1 MHVESLTFPNGW
13 KTRPYQIPFFK
24 AMGSGIKRAMLVWH
38 RRAGKD
44 VTAWNWCIAE
54 AARVTGTYYYLFP
67 EFAQGK
73 RVLWNGF
80 DKEGTRFLHYIPF
93 WKNCQFNE
101 TEMRITFPKINGG
114 SNGSIIQVVGT
125 DNYNALMGTNPIG
138 CVFSEYSLQN
148 PGAWKFI
155 RPILDQNQGWAVFV
169 MTPRGPNHAKQL
181 WDLVEHS
188 REWYTSRL
196 TVEQTMDNEGNPII
210 SPEVVQRA
218 RAEGEEEDHIQ
229 QEWYTSWLGAQQGS
243 FYSHVMRQALSD
255 ERIGNFPHSPFYPVH
270 VYADIGRDR
279 TVLILAQHLS
289 ETIRIIDVISE
300 TQQEL
305 PYFATRLNEAARI
318 HGYVYGG
325 FYWPH
330 DMRVKEFSG
339 GGSRFA
345 TALKLGLKPS
355 FVVTGQNKV
364 KIPFEDGVD
373 ATRRMFRNLQFH
385 QPKCQ
390 KLLDALWSYRRKYD
404 EVNKTL
410 LKEPVHDI
418 HSHYAD
424 ALRTLATAKKP
435 TVNSLYA
442 RNYES
447 RSEEAT
453 HQYDPLAGY
462 AGVT

>member
-1 MHVESLTFPNGW
+1 MQVESLTFPNGW

-24 AMGSGIKRAMLVWH
+24 AMGAGIKRAMLVWH

-44 VTAWNWCIAE
+44 VTAWNWCITE
-54 AARVTGTYYYLFP
+54 ASRVTGTYYYLFP

-80 DKEGTRFLHYIPF
+80 DKQGKRFLHYIPF
-93 WKNCQFNE
+93 WKECQFNE
-101 TEMRITFPKINGG
+101 TEMRITLPKIKGG
-114 SNGSIIQVVGT
+114 SQGSIIQVVGT

-188 REWYTSRL
+188 KEWYTSRL
-196 TVEQTMDNEGNPII
+196 TVEQTMDNEGEPII
-210 SPEVVQRA
+210 APSIVQRA

-243 FYSHVMRQALSD
+243 FYSHVMRQALAD
-255 ERIGNFPHSPFYPVH
+255 DRIGNFPHTPFYPVH

-279 TVLILAQHLS
+279 TVLILAQHIG

-300 TQQEL
+300 SQQEL
-305 PYFATRLNEAARI
+305 PYFATRLNESARLN
-318 HGYVYGG
+318 GYVYGG

-330 DMRVKEFSG
+330 DMKVKEWGASQT
-339 GGSRFA
+339 RLRA
-345 TALKLGLKPS
+345 AVNLGLRPS
-355 FVVTGQNKV
+355 FAIQKYSLD
-364 KIPFEDGVD
+364 DGVD
-373 ATRRMFRNLQFH
+373 AVRRTFRKFEFNQT
-385 QPKCQ
+385 KCQ

-424 ALRTLATAKKP
+424 ALRVLATAKKP
-435 TVNSLYA
+435 IHTGNMYA
-442 RNYES
+442 RNYEP
-447 RSEEAT
+447 RAEEAL
-453 HQYDPLAGY
+453 HQADPLSPSY
-462 AGVT
+462 QGVA